1 MTAHHS
7 LEAVGILF
15 LGLLFYSYTFDW
27 LSGARPLHR
36 SLRALLHGL
45 GFGAL
50 TVATMI
56 ARIEIAPGIYI
67 DARAAPVA
75 LIGLF
80 EGLPAALIAAAIGCI
95 YRLVIGGDGV
105 WAGLFS
111 LFATAT
117 VAGITHRWA
126 RHDGRTRPRHVIA
139 LSVATYVVTFLAF
152 SLLGAR
158 GLTLFSRMWAEY
170 ALLCAVGIGLVARLF
185 YDVADQHRLAAEQ
198 GRFRAVL
205 DEASDAIRII
215 DCDSQRI
222 VDVNRADCALSGYSR
237 EELVGRSRREFWPD
251 DPEFR
256 RRQEI
261 LFAETY
267 AAGYQETKGSPFR
280 NRAGTVLPV
289 DTTQRIVE
297 FQGRRYEIVIWRDAA
312 ARIAAET
319 TDRETSELRAATLL
333 ARAAAHEINNPLAV
347 VLGYLQLMATRL
359 APDAKESAWVR
370 HMTDACGRIR
380 DSVGR
385 FNSLTKIEST
395 TPVRGAS
402 AMLDSA
408 RSSIPAPS
416 ASEPPAPSRS
426 RPPAP

>member
-1 MTAHHS
+1 
-7 LEAVGILF
+7 
-15 LGLLFYSYTFDW
+15 
-27 LSGARPLHR
+27 
-36 SLRALLHGL
+36 
-45 GFGAL
+45 
-50 TVATMI
+50 
-56 ARIEIAPGIYI
+56 
-67 DARAAPVA
+67 VA

-80 EGLPAALIAAAIGCI
+80 EGLPAALITAAIGGI
-95 YRLVIGGDGV
+95 YRLLIGGDGV

-117 VAGITHRWA
+117 VAGITHRWT

-139 LSVATYVVTFLAF
+139 LSAATYVVTFLAF

-158 GLTLFSRMWAEY
+158 GLALFSRMWLEY
-170 ALLCAVGIGLVARLF
+170 ALLCVVGIGLVARLF

-237 EELVGRSRREFWPD
+237 EDLVGRYRREFWPD

-256 RRQEI
+256 RRQEV

-267 AAGYQETKGSPFR
+267 AAGYQETKGSLFR
-280 NRAGTVLPV
+280 NRSGTVMPV

-416 ASEPPAPSRS
+416 ASEPPAPSPS

>member
-1 MTAHHS
+1 MTAHQS
-7 LEAVGILF
+7 LEAVGILV
-15 LGLLFYSYTFDW
+15 LGVLFYSYTFAW
-27 LSGARPLHR
+27 LSGTRPLHR
-36 SLRALLHGL
+36 IQRALLHGL

-67 DARAAPVA
+67 DARVAPVA
-75 LIGLF
+75 LVGLF
-80 EGLPAALIAAAIGCI
+80 EGMPAAMLAAAMGCA
-95 YRLVIGGDGV
+95 YRFLIGGDGV
-105 WAGLFS
+105 WAGVFS
-111 LFATAT
+111 LLATAA
-117 VAGITHRWA
+117 VAGLAQAWA
-126 RHDGRTRPRHVIA
+126 RHEGRMRPRHVIA
-139 LSVATYVVTFLAF
+139 LSAAAYVVTFLGF
-152 SLLGAR
+152 SVLGAR
-158 GLTLFSRMWAEY
+158 GLTLFARMWSEY
-170 ALLCAVGIGLVARLF
+170 AMLCAVGIGLMARLF
-185 YDVADQHRLAAEQ
+185 YDVADQHRLAAERE
-198 GRFRAVL
+198 RFRAVL

-215 DCDSQRI
+215 DCDSQRT
-222 VDVNRADCALSGYSR
+222 VDVNRADCALSGYAR
-237 EELVGRSRREFWPD
+237 EDLVGRYRREFWPD

-256 RRQEI
+256 RLQEI
-261 LFAETY
+261 TFAETY

-280 NRAGTVLPV
+280 TRAGTVMPV

-297 FQGRRYEIVIWRDAA
+297 FQGRRYEIVIWRDAT

-347 VLGYLQLMATRL
+347 VLGYLQLMAARM
-359 APDAKESAWVR
+359 APDAKESAWIR

-395 TPVRGAS
+395 TPVRGAP

-408 RSSIPAPS
+408 RSSIPVPS
-416 ASEPPAPSRS
+416 ASEPPAPSPS